1 MNDSLLLEL
10 LCEELPPKALKKLGD
25 EFARQLYDG
34 LQRQGFL
41 TPDSRATAF
50 ATPRRLALRITQ
62 VRPVSP
68 DAPKRE
74 KVLPLAVAFN
84 AQGQPQP
91 PLLKKL
97 AALGLSEADLPQL
110 KRESDG
116 KAEALF
122 YDSIAPGQAL
132 DAVLPEL
139 VQGAL
144 TQLPIPKVMSYQLAD
159 MSTVHFVRP
168 VHRLVALH
176 GARVLPLQVLGL
188 TAGNATL
195 GHRFLSQGDIMIRHA
210 DAYESALEAH
220 GKVVASF
227 TERRARIEQQLQ
239 RHAQG
244 EVVIMPDALLDEV
257 TALVEW
263 PVVLEGHF
271 DAEFLEVPQECL
283 ILTMQLNQKYFAVA
297 NAQGQL
303 QARFLLVSNLETQ
316 DSRLIVG
323 GNERVLRARLA
334 DAKFFYDQDRKQRLD
349 TRLDGLKSIVYH
361 NKLGSL
367 AQRVERLVKISG
379 YVAQKLGADLQQTQR
394 AARLLKCDLLTG
406 MVGEFPELQGLMGAY
421 YARHD
426 GESASVARAIEVQ
439 YQARPPLAD
448 MHDQLVASTY
458 LAERAE
464 VLVGIWGIGLQP
476 TGEKDPF
483 ALRRAALGLIDAYVA
498 LGAQAQALPL
508 RDLLEFARSV
518 FHVELPTSCLD
529 EIVGFIYERCRH
541 ALAAQFDRAAVDAV
555 ISLQPPLQEVAKR
568 VEAVLAFAALPEAQ
582 SLAAANKRIS
592 NILKK
597 TEADAAVSVTVQWL
611 QEKAEQVLHAELHQI
626 KPRAE
631 QQFSRGDY
639 SASLQALAALRPSVD
654 AFFNEVMVM
663 AEDASLRA
671 NRIALLRELH
681 GLMNRVA
688 DLSKLAA

>member
-1 MNDSLLLEL
+1 MNDSLLLVL

-25 EFARQLYDG
+25 EFARQIYDG

-41 TPDSRATAF
+41 SPDSRVTAF

-62 VRPVSP
+62 VRAVSP

-159 MSTVHFVRP
+159 MSTVQFVRP

-195 GHRFLSQGDIMIRHA
+195 GHRFLSQGEISINHA

-271 DAEFLEVPQECL
+271 DAEFLEVPQDCL
-283 ILTMQLNQKYFAVA
+283 ILTMQLNQ
-297 NAQGQL
+297 
-303 QARFLLVSNLETQ
+303 
-316 DSRLIVG
+316 
-323 GNERVLRARLA
+323 
-334 DAKFFYDQDRKQRLD
+334 
-349 TRLDGLKSIVYH
+349 
-361 NKLGSL
+361 
-367 AQRVERLVKISG
+367 
-379 YVAQKLGADLQQTQR
+379 
-394 AARLLKCDLLTG
+394 
-406 MVGEFPELQGLMGAY
+406 
-421 YARHD
+421 
-426 GESASVARAIEVQ
+426 
-439 YQARPPLAD
+439 
-448 MHDQLVASTY
+448 
-458 LAERAE
+458 
-464 VLVGIWGIGLQP
+464 
-476 TGEKDPF
+476 
-483 ALRRAALGLIDAYVA
+483 
-498 LGAQAQALPL
+498 
-508 RDLLEFARSV
+508 
-518 FHVELPTSCLD
+518 
-529 EIVGFIYERCRH
+529 
-541 ALAAQFDRAAVDAV
+541 
-555 ISLQPPLQEVAKR
+555 
-568 VEAVLAFAALPEAQ
+568 
-582 SLAAANKRIS
+582 
-592 NILKK
+592 
-597 TEADAAVSVTVQWL
+597 
-611 QEKAEQVLHAELHQI
+611 
-626 KPRAE
+626 
-631 QQFSRGDY
+631 
-639 SASLQALAALRPSVD
+639 
-654 AFFNEVMVM
+654 
-663 AEDASLRA
+663 
-671 NRIALLRELH
+671 
-681 GLMNRVA
+681 
-688 DLSKLAA
+688 